1 MAGRFTTQDVAR
13 VPAGWKVRT
22 VKAGAHRVRVA
33 FPPGR
38 RQKGSGEVV
47 QVLHPRGEN
56 PGCTAMKNPAELV
69 LMGANP
75 MDAFD
80 RKHLNAW
87 LADNYRGADRVRA
100 GKLIRALLKEDST
113 LPGNL
118 SWPEIL
124 RAAQA
129 RFSNPSRQSR
139 LNPVFNANFSEEE
152 KLTLGRLGIKWS
164 AIQSQADVRRARKA
178 LKEAAKIRN
187 RFGNPMPMAE
197 QRERAA
203 EIYSGFHAR
212 KHENKLVMD
221 EPHIPAGAYPELG
234 LLYVL
239 YFKPT
244 NPNATD
250 DYEKTFV
257 CEKENVHMIGTL
269 DRDHIYF
276 AGGDQKLDDASLR
289 ALGWNGEDR
298 FQLGM
303 ARKVVYLDK
312 KYHDEV
318 PKHARGKLV
327 EWIHKFGEETGVE
340 PELWYDRGNAR
351 LYLKHGEYEI
361 QDRGIVN

>member
-47 QVLHPRGEN
+47 QVLHPRREN

-75 MDAFD
+75 IKKPAYAPTQTRPLTKTEAKKKAKDAE
-80 RKHLNAW
+80 KLNGRPFKVVRVTYMATGESGW
-87 LADNYRGADRVRA
+87 DITPADTKR
-100 GKLIRALLKEDST
+100 
-113 LPGNL
+113 
-118 SWPEIL
+118 
-124 RAAQA
+124 
-129 RFSNPSRQSR
+129 NPQRR
-139 LNPVFNANFSEEE
+139 TNPMLNANFSEDE

-212 KHENKLVMD
+212 EHENKLVMD

-250 DYEKTFV
+250 EYEKTFV

-298 FQLGM
+298 FQLGT
-303 ARKVVYLDK
+303 ARKIVYLDK